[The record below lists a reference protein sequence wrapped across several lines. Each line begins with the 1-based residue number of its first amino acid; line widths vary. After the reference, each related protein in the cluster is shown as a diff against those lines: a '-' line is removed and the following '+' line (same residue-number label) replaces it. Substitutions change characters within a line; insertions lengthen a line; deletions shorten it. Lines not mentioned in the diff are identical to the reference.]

1 MSVALYVFL
10 GAGASERAALL
21 HALIQRGFD
30 PESAPFT
37 VYASERD
44 LADEEESVTQLQRD
58 GQTTVVPLTGG
69 FADGPEALPEPPDR
83 GTILFLADGRANPVD
98 QLEAL
103 RGWMNTHGLE
113 LARIFTVIDCA
124 LLEANAGAA
133 PWYDACIHFSDVVL
147 LSNRA
152 DVSKKWVREYEK
164 RLRREALPCHI
175 AFVKTGGAV
184 DFPAELLFP
193 EPRRISQFFDPD
205 ESDPALE
212 GIEIDGEPD
221 DEDVDSTDP
230 QSDPYLARTE
240 QGYRVKRLVDITRF
254 LPA

>member
-1 MSVALYVFL
+1 MRPLYVFL

-21 HALIQRGFD
+21 HALIQRGFE
-30 PESAPFT
+30 PQSAPFT

-44 LADEEESVTQLQRD
+44 LTDEAEAVARMEAG
-58 GQTTVVPLTGG
+58 GQTNFVRLS
-69 FADGPEALPEPPDR
+69 DDSGPPPAPPDS
-83 GTILFLADGRANPVD
+83 GTLLFLADGRANPVD

-103 RGWMNTHGLE
+103 RGWMDAHGRE
-113 LARIFTVIDCA
+113 LARIFTVVDCA
-124 LLEANAGAA
+124 LLEANPGAA

-147 LSNRA
+147 LGKRA

-164 RLRREALPCHI
+164 RLHREALPCHI
-175 AFVKTGGAV
+175 AYLKTGGTV

-212 GIEIDGEPD
+212 GIEIEGDPD
-221 DEDVDSTDP
+221 DEDVDGTDP

-254 LPA
+254 LPS